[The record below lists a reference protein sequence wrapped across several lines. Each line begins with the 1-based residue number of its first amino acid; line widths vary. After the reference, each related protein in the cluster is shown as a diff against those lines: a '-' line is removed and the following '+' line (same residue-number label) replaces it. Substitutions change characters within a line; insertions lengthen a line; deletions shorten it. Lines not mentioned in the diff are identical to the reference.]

1 MECRAVLPRPVR
13 PIDAGASPSAGPV
26 SIALIVPITL
36 LCTGLLAGCGSTP
49 PARSGAVP
57 RISAPSG
64 QSMATDGPAA
74 NPPPHLERVPDAV
87 PQLEPI
93 RRGGPNKPYAVAGRR
108 YEPITD
114 DRPYRERGFGSWYGR
129 KYHGR
134 PTASGEP
141 YNMFAM
147 TAAHPRLPIPSY
159 ARVRNPANGR
169 QVIVRINDRGP
180 FVRGYEIDLSYT
192 AALKLGLLRGVAP
205 VEVER
210 ITPAMIRTGEFG
222 RAEIEPDPAAA
233 ATDLAGAATPS
244 DSADDDLIGRW
255 LLEQDAPAAGP
266 PDDDPAPPPR

>member
-1 MECRAVLPRPVR
+1 MPIRLFALPVR
-13 PIDAGASPSAGPV
+13 WLPQAWQRLLSILLCAALLSACGSAPLRSPSRRD
-26 SIALIVPITL
+26 S
-36 LCTGLLAGCGSTP
+36 
-49 PARSGAVP
+49 AVP
-57 RISAPSG
+57 PISAPPG
-64 QSMATDGPAA
+64 KSMATDGPAA

-87 PQLEPI
+87 PRLEPI
-93 RRGGPNKPYAVAGRR
+93 RPGGANKPYAVAGRW

-114 DRPYRERGFGSWYGR
+114 DRPYSERGLGSWYGR

-159 ARVRNPANGR
+159 ARVRNPVNGR

-210 ITPAMIRTGEFG
+210 ITPAMIRAGDFG
-222 RAEIEPDPAAA
+222 RAEIESAGAATT
-233 ATDLAGAATPS
+233 TDLAGPAAPGGG
-244 DSADDDLIGRW
+244 ADDDVIGRW
-255 LLEQDAPAAGP
+255 LLEQDAPAAGA
-266 PDDDPAPPPR
+266 PDDDPAPPR